1 MHPAFAI
8 FLLFAIHACNS
19 NQKPESGRFE
29 IKSIILADSMPNSEL
44 AGNFNNSISREF
56 DSSWIERFI
65 EFHPSFNDLKKELII
80 FYSNRRFTYAWHKQ
94 QELIEQ
100 TNILHNRIIQLID
113 HGIPYQA
120 PYLEEYKKMM
130 ESEYNGNITA
140 RELMI
145 TCQYLSYANSVLAGL
160 TEKDSKANEWF
171 IPRKK
176 INYDTLLKSLLHGE
190 TNEIDKQMYPEY
202 LQLQEK
208 LKAYSIIEKNTPWE
222 RIPFEKKPLH
232 IGDTSYTISLVRKR
246 LYLLGDIEKDNGSSL
261 LDLTLSDGIKKFQ
274 DRHGLTAD
282 GIIGQNIKDEIN
294 IPIEE
299 RIKTIIINMERCKW
313 LPNETD
319 QDHIIV
325 NIPEFTLEAFKKDS
339 LIFQCNVVVG
349 KETNKTM
356 IFKGD
361 MKYIVFSPFWNVPES
376 IIKKEIIPAIKKN
389 PNYLSINK
397 MEWVDGQIRQL
408 PGPENSLGLVKFL
421 FPNIYNIYLHDTPS
435 KGLFKLERRTFSHGC
450 IRISEPMKMI
460 KFLLDADPTWTEEK
474 IDESLHGGKE
484 KYVVLKKSIP
494 VYIIYLTSFVDEKGL
509 LNFRRDIYERDNGL
523 KEMIFDKK

>member
-8 FLLFAIHACNS
+8 FLLLTINGCNS
-19 NQKPESGRFE
+19 KQTPNYFRVEKQSMSLLDSAPKGE
-29 IKSIILADSMPNSEL
+29 I
-44 AGNFNNSISREF
+44 AGNFNNPNNIEF

-65 EFHPSFNDLKKELII
+65 EIHPSFNELKKELIA
-80 FYSNRRFTYAWHKQ
+80 FYSNRRYTYAWHKKR
-94 QELIEQ
+94 ELIEQ

-130 ESEYNGNITA
+130 ESQYDGNINA

-145 TCQYLSYANSVLAGL
+145 TCQYISYANSVLDGL
-160 TEKDSKANEWF
+160 TEKESKANEWF

-176 INYDTLLKSLLHGE
+176 LNYDTLLKSLLHGE
-190 TNEIDKQMYPEY
+190 INEIEKQMYPEY
-202 LQLQEK
+202 LQLLEK
-208 LKAYSIIEKNTPWE
+208 LKAYSIIQKNSPWD

-232 IGDTSYTISLVRKR
+232 LGDTSYTIALIRKR
-246 LYLLGDIEKDNGSSL
+246 LYILGDIEKDNGSSL
-261 LDLTLSDGIKKFQ
+261 FDQLLSDGIKKFQ
-274 DRHGLTAD
+274 ARHGLTSD
-282 GIIGQNIKDEIN
+282 GIIGQNIKAEIN
-294 IPIEE
+294 IPIAE

-319 QDHIIV
+319 HDHIIV
-325 NIPEFTLEAFKKDS
+325 NIPEFTLEAFRKDS

-361 MKYIVFSPFWNVPES
+361 MKYIVFSPYWNVPES
-376 IIKKEIIPAIKKN
+376 IIKKEITPAIRKN
-389 PNYLSINK
+389 PNYLSINN
-397 MEWVDGQIRQL
+397 MEWVDGQLRQN

-460 KFLLDADPTWTEEK
+460 KFLLAHDPTWTEER
-474 IDESLHGGKE
+474 IEEYLYGGKE

-494 VYIIYLTSFVDEKGL
+494 VYIVYLTSFVDEKGL
-509 LNFRRDIYERDNGL
+509 LNFRRDIYARDNGL

>member
-8 FLLFAIHACNS
+8 FLVLAINACNS
-19 NQKPESGRFE
+19 KQKAENVRFE
-29 IKSIILADSMPNSEL
+29 KQSILLLDSAANSVL
-44 AGNFNNSISREF
+44 VGNFNNQNNIEF
-56 DSSWIERFI
+56 DSTWIERFI
-65 EFHPSFNDLKKELII
+65 SIHPSFTELKKELIN
-80 FYSNRRFTYAWHKQ
+80 FYSNRGYTYAWHKQ
-94 QELIEQ
+94 GDLIEQ

-113 HGIPYQA
+113 HGIPYDA

-130 ESEYNGNITA
+130 ESKYDGNITT

-145 TCQYLSYANSVLAGL
+145 TCQYLSYANSVLDGL
-160 TEKDSKANEWF
+160 NEKDSKANEWF

-176 INYDTLLKSLLHGE
+176 SNYDTLLNSLLHGE
-190 TNEIDKQMYPEY
+190 TNEIEKLMYPEY
-202 LQLQEK
+202 LKLQEK
-208 LKAYSIIEKNTPWE
+208 LKAYSVIEKNNTWK

-232 IGDTSYTISLVRKR
+232 LADTSYTISLVRKK

-261 LDLTLSDGIKKFQ
+261 FDSTLSDGIKKFQ
-274 DRHGLTAD
+274 IRHGLTSD

-294 IPIEE
+294 IPIAE

-376 IIKKEIIPAIKKN
+376 IIKKEIIPAINKN

-397 MEWVDGQIRQL
+397 MEWVDGQLRQL
-408 PGPENSLGLVKFL
+408 PGPENSLGLVKFI

-435 KGLFKLERRTFSHGC
+435 KSLFKLERRTFSHGC
-450 IRISEPMKMI
+450 IRISEPRKMI
-460 KFLLDADPTWTEEK
+460 NFLLNDDPTWPDEK
-474 IDESLHGGKE
+474 IEEYLHGGKE
-484 KYVVLKKSIP
+484 KYVVLKKPVP
-494 VYIIYLTSFVDEKGL
+494 VYIIYLTSFVDQNGL
-509 LNFRRDIYERDNGL
+509 LNFRRDIYGRDTGL